1 MKRKLAVAAAAA
13 LVVAGLILAPGRAEA
28 RHGVGAFFGG
38 LAAGAIIGGV
48 LAAPYGYPAP
58 YYGPYFGP
66 AYYGGPYGSGYY
78 PPYYSRACYHRIQS
92 VWNGYRWYRRRVLI
106 CG

>member
-1 MKRKLAVAAAAA
+1 MKRKLTVAAAAA
-13 LVVAGLILAPGRAEA
+13 LIVVGLALTPGRAEA
-28 RHGVGAFFGG
+28 RHGAGAFFGG

-58 YYGPYFGP
+58 YYGP
-66 AYYGGPYGSGYY
+66 AYYGGPYPYGYY
-78 PPYYSRACYHRIQS
+78 PPYYSRACYHRLQS